1 MSTLGLVLRNIKIT
15 WSICYKCRFP
25 RLISCLLKPSL
36 MVGPRWFFM
45 LLNSLHHPWEGPWVN
60 FSTRTAYGRSGFLSR
75 RRRPQDRLIA
85 EEKCDEPGWWC
96 SSVLPAPAFALPENM
111 LEVQTS
117 CPVLE
122 LPRVR
127 NTGTGPA
134 AGWTRFCVILMRAA
148 VQESQRITAKASQP
162 RGHQDFEDNS

>member
-36 MVGPRWFFM
+36 MAGPRWFFM
-45 LLNSLHHPWEGPWVN
+45 LLNSLHYPWEGPWVN

-111 LEVQTS
+111 LEVQTFMS
-117 CPVLE
+117 CPRATQSQKHWRWASIWLNE
-122 LPRVR
+122 
-127 NTGTGPA
+127 
-134 AGWTRFCVILMRAA
+134 ILCDSDACCSA
-148 VQESQRITAKASQP
+148 RISAHHCKGLSA
-162 RGHQDFEDNS
+162 